1 MTTEES
7 THVPEVTVESEDT
20 SFGRW
25 LHVINH
31 GAAT

>member
-1 MTTEES
+1 MTTDES
-7 THVPEVTVESEDT
+7 THVAEATSESEDT

-31 GAAT
+31 GAK